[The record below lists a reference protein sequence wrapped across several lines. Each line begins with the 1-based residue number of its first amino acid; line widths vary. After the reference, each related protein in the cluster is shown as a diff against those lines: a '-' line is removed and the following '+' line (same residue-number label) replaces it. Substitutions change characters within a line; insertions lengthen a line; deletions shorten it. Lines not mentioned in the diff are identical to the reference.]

1 VTLKSNSGGRKAAM
15 HERSLKSEQ
24 SDEPILPAK
33 LANAAVTPAESVEG
47 RGEANGKLVESDAVR
62 AQDRSAALARLRRV
76 GERAT
81 KDKETKFNNLLTLIC
96 VPLLREAYE
105 GLRKDAASGVD
116 GMTWREYGEELEARL
131 ADLNDRIHRGGYRAP
146 PVRRVYIPKAD
157 GRRRP
162 LGIPALEDKI
172 VQLAVKWILESIYEP
187 AFMGFSYGFR
197 AERNQHAAL
206 DALAVAIGKKVS
218 WVLDG
223 DIQAFFDTVDHA
235 WMNKFL
241 EHRIADRRMVRLLM
255 KWLRA
260 GVMEDGKLHDVEE
273 GTPQGGIVS
282 PVLAN
287 IYLHY
292 VLDLWAD
299 SWRKKHAHGET
310 YIVRYADDFVMCF
323 QHAKD
328 AHAMRK
334 ALADR
339 LAKFGLALHPEKT
352 RVIRFGRFALDDCK
366 RDGRRRPE
374 TFDFLGFTHIIGRS
388 RAGASMLMRRTS
400 RKKRQAKMRAL
411 LSEIH
416 RRKHWRVRDQQRW
429 LNAVLR
435 GHYNYYGVPT
445 NIRALQSF
453 RRDIE
458 NAWHRSLQRRSQRAR
473 WTRAQRRTFQEKRP
487 LLPAKIYHPWPSE
500 RFAIRQPKV
509 GARCGKSARRA
520 LSGGRD

>member
-1 VTLKSNSGGRKAAM
+1 VTLKPNSGGRKAEM
-15 HERSLKSEQ
+15 HERPSQSEQ
-24 SDEPILPAK
+24 SDEPIVPAK
-33 LANAAVTPAESVEG
+33 ATNAAVTPAESVEG

-62 AQDRSAALARLRRV
+62 AQDRSAAFSRLRRV
-76 GERAT
+76 GERA
-81 KDKETKFNNLLTLIC
+81 KKEKETKFNNLLTLIC

-105 GLRKDAASGVD
+105 RLRKDAAPGVD
-116 GMTWREYGEELEARL
+116 GMTWRDYGEQLETRL
-131 ADLNDRIHRGGYRAP
+131 VDLNDRIHRGGYHAP

-157 GRRRP
+157 GRQRP

-187 AFMGFSYGFR
+187 AFLGFSYGFR
-197 AERNQHAAL
+197 PKRNQHGAL
-206 DALAVAIGKKVS
+206 DALAVAISRKVS

-223 DIQAFFDTVDHA
+223 DIQAFFDTVDHT
-235 WMNKFL
+235 WMEKFL
-241 EHRIADRRMVRLLM
+241 EHRIADRRMLRLLL

-282 PVLAN
+282 PLLAN

-292 VLDLWAD
+292 VFDQWVD
-299 SWRKKHAHGET
+299 SWRKKHAHGEM
-310 YIVRYADDFVMCF
+310 YVVRYADDFVICF
-323 QHAKD
+323 QHEKD
-328 AHAMRK
+328 AHAMRE

-339 LAKFGLALHPEKT
+339 LAKFGLVLHPEKT

-366 RDGRRRPE
+366 RDGRSRPE
-374 TFDFLGFTHIIGRS
+374 TFDFLGLTHIIGRS
-388 RAGASMLMRRTS
+388 RAGISMLMRRTS
-400 RKKRQAKMRAL
+400 GKKRHAKLRSL
-411 LSEIH
+411 RSEI
-416 RRKHWRVRDQQRW
+416 RRRRHWKIRDQQRW

-453 RRDIE
+453 RRNIE
-458 NAWHRSLQRRSQRAR
+458 DAWHRSLQRRSQRGR
-473 WTRAQRRTFQEKRP
+473 WTRAQRKAFKAKRP
-487 LLPAKIYHPWPSE
+487 LLTAKICHPWPSE

-520 LSGGRD
+520 LSGGRE